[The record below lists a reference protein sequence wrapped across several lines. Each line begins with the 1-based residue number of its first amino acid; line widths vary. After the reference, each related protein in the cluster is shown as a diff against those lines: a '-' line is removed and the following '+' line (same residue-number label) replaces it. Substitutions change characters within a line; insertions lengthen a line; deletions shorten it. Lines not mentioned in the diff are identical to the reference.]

1 MSGNAFP
8 PRPHLTTPRL
18 TLNALTPADCGDYAA
33 LCRDTRRNRWWG
45 YDYREEQSHPPEEW
59 FLQASEEDYAAGR
72 ELGLAVRL
80 RGRCIGEVVFTH
92 FDGHGTAELG
102 CRIAAAYAGHGYG
115 TEAFAAALAWGL
127 KGWDLRRVTA
137 KCFRENHPSR
147 HMLAACMDPTGED
160 ETYFYFEK
168 CIQNENDMHM
178 DILSE

>member
-45 YDYREEQSHPPEEW
+45 YDYREEQPHPPEEW

-92 FDGHGTAELG
+92 FDGRA
-102 CRIAAAYAGHGYG
+102 RRSWAAASLPPMPA
-115 TEAFAAALAWGL
+115 
-127 KGWDLRRVTA
+127 TA
-137 KCFRENHPSR
+137 TAPR
-147 HMLAACMDPTGED
+147 HLPPLWRGA
-160 ETYFYFEK
+160 
-168 CIQNENDMHM
+168 
-178 DILSE
+178 

>member
-1 MSGNAFP
+1 MAIQQP
-8 PRPHLTTPRL
+8 ETPYL
-18 TLNALTPADCGDYAA
+18 QII
-33 LCRDTRRNRWWG
+33 RRNRWWG
-45 YDYREEQSHPPEEW
+45 YDYREEQPHPPEEW

-102 CRIAAAYAGHGYG
+102 CRIAASYAGHGYG

-147 HMLAACMDPTGED
+147 HMLAACMDPAGED

-168 CIQNENDMHM
+168 CIQNKNDMHT
-178 DILSE
+178 DILPE

>member
-33 LCRDTRRNRWWG
+33 LCRDARRNRWWG
-45 YDYREEQSHPPEEW
+45 YDYREEQPHPPEEW

-115 TEAFAAALAWGL
+115 LCRRSGVGPEGLGSAAGD
-127 KGWDLRRVTA
+127 GQ
-137 KCFRENHPSR
+137 
-147 HMLAACMDPTGED
+147 MLPGESSLPA
-160 ETYFYFEK
+160 YAGRLYGP
-168 CIQNENDMHM
+168 HR
-178 DILSE
+178 

>member
-1 MSGNAFP
+1 MSGNVFP

-33 LCRDTRRNRWWG
+33 LCRDARRNRWWG
-45 YDYREEQSHPPEEW
+45 YDYREEQPHPPEEW

-92 FDGHGTAELG
+92 YDGH
-102 CRIAAAYAGHGYG
+102 G

-147 HMLAACMDPTGED
+147 HMLAACMDLAGED

>member
-33 LCRDTRRNRWWG
+33 LCRDVRRNRWWG
-45 YDYREEQSHPPEEW
+45 YDYREEQPHPPEEW

-102 CRIAAAYAGHGYG
+102 CRIAAAYAGHG
-115 TEAFAAALAWGL
+115 
-127 KGWDLRRVTA
+127 
-137 KCFRENHPSR
+137 
-147 HMLAACMDPTGED
+147 
-160 ETYFYFEK
+160 
-168 CIQNENDMHM
+168 
-178 DILSE
+178 

>member
-45 YDYREEQSHPPEEW
+45 YDYREEQPHPPEEW

-92 FDGHGTAELG
+92 FDGRGTAGLPHRCRLCRPRLRHRGICRRSGVGPEGLG
-102 CRIAAAYAGHGYG
+102 SAAGDGQMLPGESSLPAYAGRLYG
-115 TEAFAAALAWGL
+115 P
-127 KGWDLRRVTA
+127 RR
-137 KCFRENHPSR
+137 
-147 HMLAACMDPTGED
+147 
-160 ETYFYFEK
+160 
-168 CIQNENDMHM
+168 
-178 DILSE
+178 

>member
-1 MSGNAFP
+1 MELHDSLKYPG
-8 PRPHLTTPRL
+8 
-18 TLNALTPADCGDYAA
+18 
-33 LCRDTRRNRWWG
+33 
-45 YDYREEQSHPPEEW
+45 
-59 FLQASEEDYAAGR
+59 AAGR

-137 KCFRENHPSR
+137 KCYRENHPSR

-168 CIQNENDMHM
+168 CIQNENDMHI

>member
-18 TLNALTPADCGDYAA
+18 TLDALTPADCGDYAA
-33 LCRDTRRNRWWG
+33 LCRDARRNRWWG
-45 YDYREEQSHPPEEW
+45 YDYREEQPHPPEEW

-102 CRIAAAYAGHGYG
+102 CRIDKAYAGNGYG
-115 TEAFAAALAWGL
+115 TEAFKAAAEWGL
-127 KGWDLRRVTA
+127 YQVNLSRVVA
-137 KCFRENHPSR
+137 KCYRENEASYK
-147 HMLAACMDPTGED
+147 MLSSCMRRSGED
-160 ETYFYFEK
+160 DTFFYFEK
-168 CIQNENDMHM
+168 
-178 DILSE
+178 LV

>member
-45 YDYREEQSHPPEEW
+45 YDYREEQPHPPEEW

-92 FDGHGTAELG
+92 FDGRGTAELG
-102 CRIAAAYAGHGYG
+102 CRIAFIKHSK
-115 TEAFAAALAWGL
+115 LL
-127 KGWDLRRVTA
+127 L
-137 KCFRENHPSR
+137 
-147 HMLAACMDPTGED
+147 L
-160 ETYFYFEK
+160 
-168 CIQNENDMHM
+168 
-178 DILSE
+178 ILHL